1 MSRSLLHIYINIL
14 RSDIVTKCFDISHI
28 SNQLTKHII
37 QTLSGL
43 MSGVT
48 KGVTD
53 EIVISGMSGRFPE
66 SDCLEELWGNLMSK
80 VDMIRV
86 DGRFFK

>member
-1 MSRSLLHIYINIL
+1 
-14 RSDIVTKCFDISHI
+14 
-28 SNQLTKHII
+28 
-37 QTLSGL
+37 